1 MYKIYRY
8 VNMDE
13 KYLCAG
19 AAKGISNTLVLCGTY
34 IYILTDKSPL
44 DAIEVNKISG
54 ALDKPN

>member
-1 MYKIYRY
+1 
-8 VNMDE
+8 MDE